1 MRGGISVL
9 RDDKNYAEYFK
20 EACLENMALMEY
32 IVEDDKAY
40 ANSMVTAKDA
50 KKRYRAKV
58 DELCV
63 NLKKRLHRHDSDSED
78 E

>member
-1 MRGGISVL
+1 
-9 RDDKNYAEYFK
+9 
-20 EACLENMALMEY
+20 MEY

-40 ANSMVTAKDA
+40 ANSMVAAKDA

>member
-1 MRGGISVL
+1 ML

-20 EACLENMALMEY
+20 EACLENMALMEH
-32 IVEDDKAY
+32 IVEDDKEY
-40 ANSMVTAKDA
+40 ANAMVNAKEA
-50 KKRYRAKV
+50 KRRYRARV

-78 E
+78 DE